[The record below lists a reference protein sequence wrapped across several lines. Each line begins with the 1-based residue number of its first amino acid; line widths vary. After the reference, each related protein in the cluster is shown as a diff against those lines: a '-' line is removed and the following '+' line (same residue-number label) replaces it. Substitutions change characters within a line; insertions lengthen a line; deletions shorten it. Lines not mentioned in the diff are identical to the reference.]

1 MEVLA
6 RNIVIRL
13 FFILL
18 FISTFKNT
26 AIAQQAT
33 KSEAQAVQDE
43 IYASVNKSFRFTWS
57 NAFSKAELRHYF
69 FSLKFLIGPDGNY
82 IDIHPSVEMDTAIF
96 LPSIERM
103 KKELPKDLFKK
114 MKSNKASVVFPV
126 FVFVVPQDTPR
137 FDFDGKKIKENPDTL
152 QYDNTFEKSLLSL
165 WEYERGTH
173 TLHDAI
179 VFPPIIYFVK
189 RGILDIKTSVDSNH
203 LKKKSPFS
211 SNGTP
216 TKLKN

>member
-18 FISTFKNT
+18 FISTFKNA

-33 KSEAQAVQDE
+33 KSEAQAIEDD

-69 FSLKFLIGPDGNY
+69 FSLKFSIDSDGNY

-96 LPSIERM
+96 SRSIERM
-103 KKELPKDLFKK
+103 KEELPKDLFKK
-114 MKSNKASVVFPV
+114 MKTNKVSVVFPV

-137 FDFDGKKIKENPDTL
+137 FDFDGQKIKENPDTL
-152 QYDNTFEKSLLSL
+152 QYDNTFSKTLSNL
-165 WEYERGTH
+165 WEYERGMH
-173 TLHDAI
+173 TLHYVI
-179 VFPPIIYFVK
+179 VFPPFVK
-189 RGILDIKTSVDSNH
+189 RGIPV
-203 LKKKSPFS
+203 
-211 SNGTP
+211 
-216 TKLKN
+216 